1 MRQFIVKERNGYLTE
16 RGKIM
21 QKDIKQEQEFQNL
34 VRLIKAISKDRLEIL
49 KKLIMEK
56 IRGKHD

>member
-1 MRQFIVKERNGYLTE
+1 MTE